1 MKETDTKK
9 ILLEKGAEI
18 IHRKGFNYAGI
29 QEILAAAGVPK
40 GSFYFYFKSKEDFGL
55 QLIDFH
61 AGIFLTFLD
70 QCIQDTRIKPVERL
84 RVFFNYFLS
93 VLKENNFQGGCPLG
107 NLAQENSDLNESF
120 RAKLRDVFEQ
130 SKRKIAECLREAQ
143 NGNEL
148 NGSLDVNETADFI
161 FNSWHGTL
169 MRTKVLRD
177 SSAYDIFNK
186 MIFEVFLKSS

>member
-84 RVFFNYFLS
+84 RFFFNYFLS

-143 NGNEL
+143 NCNEL